1 MELTTTLMIK
11 FVLSVQIILTLFFAF
26 LKFATKVNFV
36 SIADL
41 FHESQNYICFLFINF
56 GRRLCK

>member
-1 MELTTTLMIK
+1 MELTTTLIIK

-26 LKFATKVNFV
+26 LKFAVKVNFV

-41 FHESQNYICFLFINF
+41 FHESQNFICFLFANPR
-56 GRRLCK
+56 RRLCK